1 LLDRIN
7 CEGAESIENGGG
19 ASDNNIYMETI
30 IRRMAAS
37 RKDDPLAEVKIRYA
51 WEIIKSEAVK
61 CMSMLVVFMLIGK
74 VGLYAAGLVFLLP
87 LRAVSGGIHFR
98 HESSCLVFSLMT
110 MVLGLIVFPKYI
122 PCGEW
127 IYAAAAAV
135 VVMMS
140 IISPVASPNKP
151 IVSIRKW
158 KRMKLMTVLISVIEL
173 VVIAV
178 LINNGSSY
186 GYPLFWIFVIQGL
199 QLIPGAMMFGFG
211 KGAIKEEQ

>member
-1 LLDRIN
+1 MSVCKKDASIDKGKVIN
-7 CEGAESIENGGG
+7 
-19 ASDNNIYMETI
+19 NNINMETI
-30 IRRMAAS
+30 IRRLAAFYP
-37 RKDDPLAEVKIRYA
+37 DDPLAEVKIRYG

-61 CMSMLVVFMLIGK
+61 CMIMLVVFMLLDK
-74 VGLYAAGLVFLLP
+74 VGLYVAGLLFLLP
-87 LRAVSGGIHFR
+87 LRAVSGGLHFK
-98 HESSCLVFSLMT
+98 HESSCLIFSLLS

-127 IYAAAAAV
+127 IYAAAVAV
-135 VVMMS
+135 IVMMS

-186 GYPLFWIFVIQGL
+186 GYPLFWIVAIQGL
-199 QLIPGAMMFGFG
+199 QLIPGAMIYGFG
-211 KGAIKEEQ
+211 KGAIKERQ

>member
-1 LLDRIN
+1 
-7 CEGAESIENGGG
+7 
-19 ASDNNIYMETI
+19 METI

>member
-1 LLDRIN
+1 M
-7 CEGAESIENGGG
+7 GG

-51 WEIIKSEAVK
+51 WEIIRSETIK

-98 HESSCLVFSLMT
+98 HESSCLVFSLLT
-110 MVLGLIVFPKYI
+110 MVLGLIVFPEYV
-122 PCGEW
+122 PCGSW
-127 IYAAAAAV
+127 IYLAAAAV
-135 VVMMS
+135 IVMMS

-151 IVSIRKW
+151 IVSVRKW
-158 KRMKLMTVLISVIEL
+158 KRMKLMTILISVIEM
-173 VVIAV
+173 VVIVA
-178 LINNGSSY
+178 IIHYGNSY
-186 GYPLFWIFVIQGL
+186 GYPLFWILVIQGL
-199 QLIPGAMMFGFG
+199 QLIPGAVLYGFG
-211 KGAIKEEQ
+211 KGAIKERR

>member
-1 LLDRIN
+1 
-7 CEGAESIENGGG
+7 
-19 ASDNNIYMETI
+19 
-30 IRRMAAS
+30 MAAS

-61 CMSMLVVFMLIGK
+61 CMSMLVVFILIGK

-110 MVLGLIVFPKYI
+110 MVLGLIVFPEYI
-122 PCGEW
+122 PCGSW

-135 VVMMS
+135 IVMMS

-158 KRMKLMTVLISVIEL
+158 KRMKLLSVLISVTEMA
-173 VVIAV
+173 VIIL
-178 LINNGSSY
+178 LIRIGNNY
-186 GYPLFWIFVIQGL
+186 GYPMFWIVTIQGL
-199 QLIPGAMMFGFG
+199 QLMPGAVLYGVG
-211 KGAIKEEQ
+211 RKAVKERQ

>member
-1 LLDRIN
+1 MCD
-7 CEGAESIENGGG
+7 GSESLEIGG
-19 ASDNNIYMETI
+19 AGNNNINMETI

-74 VGLYAAGLVFLLP
+74 VGLYATGLVFLLP

-186 GYPLFWIFVIQGL
+186 GYPLFWIVAIQGL
-199 QLIPGAMMFGFG
+199 QLIPGAMIYGFG
-211 KGAIKEEQ
+211 KGAIKERQ

>member
-1 LLDRIN
+1 MK
-7 CEGAESIENGGG
+7 AF
-19 ASDNNIYMETI
+19 
-30 IRRMAAS
+30 IRRLAEFYP
-37 RKDDPLAEVKIRYA
+37 DDPLAEVKIQYA
-51 WEIIKSEAVK
+51 WDIVRSESLKCIII
-61 CMSMLVVFMLIGK
+61 LIVFMILNKID
-74 VGLYAAGLVFLLP
+74 LCIAGLLVLLP
-87 LRAVSGGIHFR
+87 LRAVSGGLHFER
-98 HESSCLVFSLMT
+98 EISCLIFSLLT

>member
-1 LLDRIN
+1 
-7 CEGAESIENGGG
+7 
-19 ASDNNIYMETI
+19 
-30 IRRMAAS
+30 MAAS

-61 CMSMLVVFMLIGK
+61 CMSMLVIFMLIGK

-110 MVLGLIVFPKYI
+110 MVLGLIVFPEYI
-122 PCGEW
+122 PCGPW
-127 IYAAAAAV
+127 VYLAAAV
-135 VVMMS
+135 VIVMMG

-158 KRMKLMTVLISVIEL
+158 KRMKLMTILISVID
-173 VVIAV
+173 VIVIAM
-178 LINNGSSY
+178 LINKGNSY

-199 QLIPGAMMFGFG
+199 QLIPGAIVYGFG
-211 KGAIKEEQ
+211 RGAIKERQ